1 MHLKISEVIR
11 PETVDLELQEV
22 NNKDEA
28 IQYLAGLLDQAGL
41 LTDKD
46 LYIHDVYEREKQG
59 PTYMENFIAIPHGK
73 SDAVKEAGVAFGRSQ
88 NGYFYEN
95 KSGGGG
101 IAKLT
106 FLLAVPNRMSADAYM
121 AVLARL
127 ARLLIHEEFRDALY
141 QAKSYQDVITAVLE
155 GESLLDDNY

>member
-1 MHLKISEVIR
+1 MYLKISEVIR
-11 PETVDLELQEV
+11 PETVDLDLKGI
-22 NNKDEA
+22 NSKDEA
-28 IQYLAGLLDQAGL
+28 INYLAGLLVQAGL
-41 LTDKD
+41 VTDKT
-46 LYIHDVYEREKQG
+46 LYIQDVYEREKQG

-73 SDAVKEAGVAFGRSQ
+73 SDAVREAGVAFGRSKK
-88 NGYFYEN
+88 GYFY
-95 KSGGGG
+95 KTDLGGG

-127 ARLLIHEEFRDALY
+127 ARLLIHEEFRNALY
-141 QAKSYQDVITAVLE
+141 KAKNYQDVLTSVIE

>member
-1 MHLKISEVIR
+1 MQLKISEVIR
-11 PETVDLELQEV
+11 PETVDLELQGV
-22 NNKDEA
+22 NSKDEA
-28 IQYLAGLLDQAGL
+28 IHFLAGLLYQAGL

-73 SDAVKEAGVAFGRSQ
+73 SDAVVEAGIAFGRSKE
-88 NGYFYEN
+88 GYFYQTDN
-95 KSGGGG
+95 GGG

-127 ARLLIHEEFRDALY
+127 ARLLIHEEFCSDLY
-141 QAKSYQDVITAVLE
+141 QAACYQDVITAIIK
-155 GESLLDDNY
+155 GESLLDDNF